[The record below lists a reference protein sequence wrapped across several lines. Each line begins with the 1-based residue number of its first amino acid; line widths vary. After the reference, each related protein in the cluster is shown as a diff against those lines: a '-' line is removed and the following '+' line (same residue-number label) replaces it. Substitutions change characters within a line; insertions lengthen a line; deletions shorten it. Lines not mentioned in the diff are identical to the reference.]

1 MILRHILVKH
11 EHEAN
16 DLLRKLEIAE
26 KVADGVTPADAFAA
40 LASKFSTCGTREVGG
55 SLGNLE
61 GRMNRLD
68 DEFREAALKLQIG
81 ERTGAVRTKFGY
93 HLIFREG

>member
-11 EHEAN
+11 EYEAN
-16 DLLRKLEIAE
+16 DLLRKLEISE
-26 KVADGVTPADAFAA
+26 KVADGVTPADAFAD

-68 DEFREAALKLQIG
+68 DDFREAAQKLQIG

>member
-11 EHEAN
+11 EYEAN
-16 DLLRKLEIAE
+16 DLLRKLEISE
-26 KVADGVTPADAFAA
+26 KVADGVKPADAFSD
-40 LASKFSTCGTREVGG
+40 LASKFSTCGSREVGG

-68 DEFREAALKLQIG
+68 EEFRLAAEKLQIG
-81 ERTGAVRTKFGY
+81 ERTSVVRTKFGY